1 MMEKP
6 CLTKEEFVQA
16 LNFIKERDE
25 AQTKIGELFENEF
38 EDSIFWPYS
47 KWQAWGVQLLEKIMR
62 DTENNWISYFIYEL
76 DYGTGYQD
84 GYITDV
90 DGSNIKMA
98 TAEDLYDFLVKEYFS
113 E

>member
-1 MMEKP
+1 MSKP
-6 CLTKEEFVQA
+6 CLTKEEFVEK

-25 AQTKIGELFENEF
+25 AQSQIGELFEKEF

-47 KWQAWGVQLLEKIMR
+47 RWQTEYINLLEKIMR
-62 DTENNWISYFIYEL
+62 DTENNWISYWVYEL
-76 DYGTGYQD
+76 DYGEGYQD

-90 DGSNIKMA
+90 DGSNIKMQ